1 MSTISQSTIS
11 QSTLS
16 RSTGAASFAPP
27 APASPAPRRIAGR
40 SLALAAGLLVL
51 ALAPIM
57 AGASP
62 YVLGLLISA
71 LILSGLALSWALLG
85 NLGGM
90 VSFGHAAF
98 FGVGAYASALLA
110 ARLDLPV
117 LLAIPL
123 GGVMA
128 TVASLAMLPALRLS
142 GPYFALAIL
151 AYAQIFRILA
161 TEADGITGG
170 AAGLQRFPGLPTV
183 LGFNLADRTGS
194 YVVVL
199 ACVVLFAV
207 VYVVL
212 RRSHVGTALRAIA
225 DSEDATRVVGVNS
238 TLLKTWMLLLS
249 AFIAGVFG
257 ALNAHIIGFLEPD
270 YAFGGM
276 WSVMPIIAAVFGG
289 YRTVLGPVLGA
300 VVIYLFDQVIAK
312 SLIPVG
318 HQILLGILL
327 ATMVLAAPNGLTGLL
342 ARFTPKG
349 REGRDAGA

>member
-1 MSTISQSTIS
+1 MSATSA
-11 QSTLS
+11 L
-16 RSTGAASFAPP
+16 
-27 APASPAPRRIAGR
+27 GR
-40 SLALAAGLLVL
+40 HAQPHHNRLPMFLGGLVLVL
-51 ALAPIM
+51 AILPLA

-62 YVLGLLISA
+62 YLLGLLISA

-98 FGVGAYASALLA
+98 FGVGSYASALLA
-110 ARLDLPV
+110 GKLGLPV

-123 GGVMA
+123 GGLSA
-128 TVASLAMLPALRLS
+128 TIASLAMLPALRLS

-161 TEADGITGG
+161 TELDWLTGG
-170 AAGLQRFPGLPTV
+170 SAGLQRYPGLPDI
-183 LGFNLADRTGS
+183 LGLDLASRAGS
-194 YVVVL
+194 YVLVL
-199 ACVVLFAV
+199 AAV
-207 VYVVL
+207 ALSALAYMAI
-212 RRSHVGTALRAIA
+212 RRSHTGTALRAIA

-270 YAFGGM
+270 YAFSGT

-318 HQILLGILL
+318 HQILLGVVL
-327 ATMVLAAPNGLTGLL
+327 AAMVLAAPNGLAGLMSRFR
-342 ARFTPKG
+342 ARSGEKSH
-349 REGRDAGA
+349 AGA

>member
-1 MSTISQSTIS
+1 MSDTSSS
-11 QSTLS
+11 H
-16 RSTGAASFAPP
+16 RTG
-27 APASPAPRRIAGR
+27 RG
-40 SLALAAGLLVL
+40 LALGAGLVVVALIPLV
-51 ALAPIM
+51 

-62 YVLGLLISA
+62 YMLGLLISA

-98 FGVGAYASALLA
+98 FGVGSYASALLA
-110 ARLDLPV
+110 ARLGVPV

-123 GGVMA
+123 AGVIA
-128 TVASLAMLPALRLS
+128 TVFSLAMLPALRLS

-161 TEADGITGG
+161 TEANWLTGG
-170 AAGLQRFPGLPTV
+170 AAGLQRYPGLPTV
-183 LGFNLADRTGS
+183 FGFNLAERHGS
-194 YVVVL
+194 YVLVLGMVVICAL
-199 ACVVLFAV
+199 I
-207 VYVVL
+207 YVAI

-238 TLLKTWMLLLS
+238 TLLKTWMLMLS
-249 AFIAGVFG
+249 AFIAGMFG

-270 YAFGGM
+270 YAFSGI

-289 YRTVLGPVLGA
+289 YRSVIGPVIGA
-300 VVIYLFDQVIAK
+300 IVIYMFDQVVAK

-327 ATMVLAAPNGLTGLL
+327 AIMVLVAPNGLSGLIGRIF
-342 ARFTPKG
+342 ARGGKHA
-349 REGRDAGA
+349 RA